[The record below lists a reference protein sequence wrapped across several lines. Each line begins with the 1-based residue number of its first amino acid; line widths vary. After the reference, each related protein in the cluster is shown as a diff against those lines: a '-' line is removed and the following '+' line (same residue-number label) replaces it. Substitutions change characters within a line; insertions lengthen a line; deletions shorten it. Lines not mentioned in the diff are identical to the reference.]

1 MAAKKRTR
9 ATVRRS
15 LLVGKKIPDA
25 LSAAANTC
33 SAGAQCTEVQNDP
46 VAKQALGALQT
57 ATTTAQGSLT
67 RRQALAQALL
77 AAIQT
82 LGNDFDVVRTTL
94 GTYEMAVN
102 SLANGDAAIINAAGL
117 LSRLQKP
124 PPAALGKVSV
134 VHSKLGKHLGE
145 AIVSWPAG
153 PGATS
158 YAIEVNFT
166 ATPQNPA
173 GTWTALASGTGRR
186 RVVKAPTPGAEFQ
199 VRVASI
205 GSDGTQSEWSD
216 TATATAL

>member
-1 MAAKKRTR
+1 MSAKKPTR

-15 LLVGKKIPDA
+15 LLQGKKIPDA

-57 ATTTAQGSLT
+57 ATTTAQGSLSK
-67 RRQALAQALL
+67 RQALAQALL

-82 LGNDFDVVRTTL
+82 LGNDFEVVRTTL

-102 SLANGDAAIINAAGL
+102 SLANGDASIINAAGL
-117 LSRLQKP
+117 LSRMQKP

-134 VHSKLGKHLGE
+134 VHSKPGKHSGE

-166 ATPQNPA
+166 PQTA
-173 GTWTALASGTGRR
+173 GGTWTALASGTGRR